1 MDVGTG
7 PVLVDADADGMGMFA
22 PIPTGTIAAPGQ
34 AAASEEQKQMDLLA
48 GMM

>member
-7 PVLVDADADGMGMFA
+7 PVLVEDDGMGMFA
-22 PIPTGTIAAPGQ
+22 PIPSGTIAAPGQ